1 MTSVGLAAK
10 LARLGVHTWS
20 DLAYLIPRGYQDRS
34 VLPLI
39 HHLPMGEPVVAYG
52 RITGVSE
59 EWSKHRVHLLKVAVC
74 DESGMIQVV
83 FFNQAYLKP
92 VLKVGLEVVI
102 TGKTEKNPY
111 TLLPQL
117 VASELDVIRSPQD
130 RQQLMGCVVPIYP
143 LTAGLYQSKLR
154 ALIQYVLTQLVPHL
168 PDCLPLT
175 LRQGLNLMP
184 LALALQTIHQP
195 PTLSDV
201 QPARMRLVFD
211 EFLRY
216 QLTLLQRRHLY
227 KRVPTTCHLHAQSPL
242 HDAYITHLPYQLT
255 NAQWGAIRDIEQ
267 DIASGLAMNR
277 LIQGDVGSGKTEV
290 IVMAMLMAID
300 AGYSAALMAPT
311 DVLASQHYRKLSG
324 ALSRIGVDTVLLK
337 GSLTSRSKQR
347 ALTRL
352 ADPTPLVAVGTHAL
366 IQDPVRFH
374 QLGLVVID
382 EQHRFGVEQRLRL
395 VKKGA
400 APHCLYTTATP
411 IPRTF
416 MLTLYGELDKSLITE
431 MPPGRTPPRTIRYT
445 ASHWEQVVAH
455 MMDCLGRG
463 EQLYVVYPL
472 IEASS
477 KMDLASAIEGHALI
491 QTQLPHHTVGLLHGK
506 LPAHEKD
513 QLMADFQ
520 SGAVQ
525 VLVST
530 TVIEVGVDVANAT
543 MMVIMNA
550 ERFGLSQ
557 LHQLRGRVG
566 RGMAPS
572 RCVLVSDRL
581 SDVSKQRLDA
591 MVNTTDGF
599 ELAELDLR
607 LRGPGEVLGVKQS
620 GLPQFKVADLV
631 QDEPLLILAR
641 KVAIKIMAKDPDLSG
656 TDWQPLKKWLLA
668 AAYLYEEGRLN

>member
-1 MTSVGLAAK
+1 MTTIGLASRLSK
-10 LARLGVHTWS
+10 LGVHTWS
-20 DLAYLIPRGYQDRS
+20 DLAYLVPRAYQDRS
-34 VLPLI
+34 DIPPI
-39 HHLPMGEPVVAYG
+39 YRLPMDTSVVAYG
-52 RITGVSE
+52 RIHGVSE
-59 EWSKHRVHLLKVAVC
+59 EWSKHKVHILKLTLG
-74 DESGMIQVV
+74 DESGTIQVV

-111 TLLPQL
+111 SLLPQL
-117 VASELDVIRSPQD
+117 VASELDVIRSPHD

-154 ALIQYVLTQLVPHL
+154 GLIQYVLTQLVPHV
-168 PDCLPLT
+168 PDCLPST
-175 LRQGLNLMP
+175 LREHLNLMP
-184 LALALQTIHQP
+184 LPLAIQTLHQP
-195 PTLSDV
+195 PTLSDA
-201 QPARMRLVFD
+201 PAARMRLVFD

-216 QLTLLQRRHLY
+216 QLTLLQRQHLN
-227 KRVPTTCHLHAQSPL
+227 KRVPTTCQLTAQSPL
-242 HDAYITHLPYQLT
+242 HDAYISQLPYPLT
-255 NAQWGAIRDIEQ
+255 PAQWGAIRDIEQ

-277 LIQGDVGSGKTEV
+277 LIQGDVGSGKTDV
-290 IVMAMLMAID
+290 IVMAMLMAIS

-337 GSLTSRSKQR
+337 GSLTSKSKQSVV
-347 ALTRL
+347 ARL
-352 ADPTPLVAVGTHAL
+352 SDPTPLIAVGTHAL

-395 VKKGA
+395 VKKGSS
-400 APHCLYTTATP
+400 PHCLYTTATP

-416 MLTLYGELDKSLITE
+416 MLTLYGELDQSIMAEL
-431 MPPGRTPPRTIRYT
+431 PPGRTPPHTMRYA
-445 ASHWEQVVAH
+445 ASQWDQVLAS
-455 MMDCLGRG
+455 MQACLGRG

-472 IEASS
+472 IEVSS

-491 QTQLPHHTVGLLHGK
+491 QHQLPHHTVGLLHGK
-506 LPAHEKD
+506 LPSQEKE
-513 QLMADFQ
+513 QLMTDFQ
-520 SGAVQ
+520 VGRVQ

-530 TVIEVGVDVANAT
+530 TVIEVGVDVPNAT

-572 RCVLVSDRL
+572 QCLLVSDRL
-581 SDVSKQRLDA
+581 SEVSKQRLDA
-591 MVNTTDGF
+591 MVHTTDGF
-599 ELAELDLR
+599 ALAELDLR
-607 LRGPGEVLGVKQS
+607 LRGPGEVLGVRQS

-631 QDEPLLILAR
+631 KDEALLWLAR
-641 KVAIKIMAKDPDLSG
+641 KVAIKIIEKDPDLMRPEWKTLQEWVQG
-656 TDWQPLKKWLLA
+656 A
-668 AAYLYEEGRLN
+668 AHLYEEGRLN